1 MKKRNAAAL
10 VLGLML
16 IFSSCQKEPADTQHE
31 TTMAAIPETTVAST
45 TETTETTE
53 ATESELMLEPGDTVT
68 VDGDA
73 LEGGSVVYLDKLYVK
88 ASEFL
93 GALDNASFSGDDA
106 AGFMVTWNDLKI
118 ELDPKQLGPVIND
131 SPYPLKSEMIVYQN
145 ALYLPLEEFCNLMHI
160 SMLEDAE
167 NSRLYCTSG
176 IMDLDIQEGIS
187 VPVLMYHAVSDDL
200 WGFDELFVSPSDLDA
215 QLAYLVE
222 NGYDPIFFED
232 LAHLKDYDK
241 PVILTFDDGYLDNY
255 TELYPLLKKHN
266 VKATVFVITSA
277 MGVSQRSMTR
287 EQVKELSDSGLVS
300 IQSHTVTHHE
310 LSTLSDEEQLT
321 EIRDSKLDVATM
333 TGREPHVLCYPS
345 GDRNETTRE
354 LTGQY
359 YNFGI
364 DMNGGLYTTGDE
376 RTTVSRYYVSRYTS
390 LDEFASMI
398 SPAGE

>member
-16 IFSSCQKEPADTQHE
+16 VFSACQKEPADTLPE
-31 TTMAAIPETTVAST
+31 TTMAAIPETTAAS
-45 TETTETTE
+45 TTETTE
-53 ATESELMLEPGDTVT
+53 ATEPELMLEPGNAVT

-73 LEGGSVVYLDKLYVK
+73 LAGGSVVYLDKLYVK

-93 GALDNASFSGDDA
+93 SALDNASFSGDDA
-106 AGFMVTWNDLKI
+106 AGFMLTWNDLKI

-131 SPYPLKSEMIVYQN
+131 SPYPLKAEMMVYQN
-145 ALYLPLEEFCNLMHI
+145 ALYLPLEEFCNLMNI
-160 SMLEDAE
+160 SMLEDVE
-167 NSRLYCTSG
+167 KSHLYCTSR
-176 IMDLDIQEGIS
+176 ILDLDVQEGIS

-300 IQSHTVTHHE
+300 IQSHTVTHRE

-321 EIRDSKLDVATM
+321 EIRDSKLDVARM

-345 GDRNETTRE
+345 GDRNETSQE

-376 RTTVSRYYVSRYTS
+376 RTAVSRYYVSRYTS